1 MLVPGGVLT
10 DFSSAMKYVQ
20 PGPRAFAKP
29 IKSSVSLRYGIAL
42 VAAPVIKLN
51 REVCFGTTPE
61 GLEVGNGYAQGNEQF
76 RRRNPFAA
84 ARVPAPYPAM
94 PRGAGDG
101 RRFCEDEHF
110 VESESECVRG
120 IGRRRGA

>member
-1 MLVPGGVLT
+1 MDTRNGAGSSAGIILVPGGVLT

-20 PGPRAFAKP
+20 LGPQAFAKP

-61 GLEVGNGYAQGNEQF
+61 GLEVGVEGA
-76 RRRNPFAA
+76 FARA
-84 ARVPAPYPAM
+84 SRHPALRAFRVPACRSAGARMGPGRWRPPSWTGR
-94 PRGAGDG
+94 PR
-101 RRFCEDEHF
+101 R
-110 VESESECVRG
+110 
-120 IGRRRGA
+120 